1 MSAIVGC
8 LVIDVVAVVIGQTHT
23 APLFDITINLHQ
35 AYQQKEHRV
44 KKISQHYIDGQW
56 VESLQPGARHDIVNP
71 ATEAVIG
78 QLQFGGKAD
87 VDSAVSAASKAFS
100 SFSRTSLQERVDLLG
115 AVVSEYEKRMDD
127 LALAVSSEMGA
138 PQRLAN
144 SAHVPLGLGHF
155 KTAIALADQIEWQTR
170 KGSTLI
176 SREPAGVCALITP
189 WNWPL
194 NQIACKLAPA
204 FLSGCTVVL
213 KPSEYAALSA
223 QIIAEIMDAAGVP
236 AGVFNL
242 IWASGPEVG
251 PHMSSHP
258 LVDLVSLTGS
268 TAAGASVARCAA
280 DGIKR
285 VSLELGGKSPNILLE
300 DAPFEKAV
308 KKGVLHLMNNSGQSC
323 NAPSRMLVP
332 ASRLAEVEALAVA
345 ALDDLTVGDPQDAS
359 TTTGPVANG
368 RQFERVQKLIGAGIA
383 DGAKLLVG
391 GEGRPD
397 GCDTGYF
404 VKPTIFSVDSNDSRI
419 AREEIFGPVLT
430 LIPYSDEAE
439 AIKIANDTVY
449 GLSGYVYA
457 GSVERAQAVG
467 RQLRAGQVH
476 LNGAGADI
484 QAPFGGFKQSGIGR
498 EWGLA
503 GVEEFTEYQ
512 AMMGLE

>member
-1 MSAIVGC
+1 M
-8 LVIDVVAVVIGQTHT
+8 Q
-23 APLFDITINLHQ
+23 TIN
-35 AYQQKEHRV
+35 
-44 KKISQHYIDGQW
+44 QHYIDGQW
-56 VESLQPGARHDIVNP
+56 VSSLEPASVHDIVNP
-71 ATEAVIG
+71 ATEQTVG

-87 VDSAVSAASKAFS
+87 VDRAVAAASKAFPG
-100 SFSRTSLQERVDLLG
+100 FAATPLVDRVVMLKSI
-115 AVVSEYEKRMDD
+115 VTEYDKRMDD
-127 LALAVSSEMGA
+127 LARAVSTEMGA
-138 PQRLAN
+138 PQRLAQ
-144 SAHVPLGLGHF
+144 SAHVPIGLGHF
-155 KTAIALADQIEWQTR
+155 QTAVALADEIEWTTR
-170 KGSTLI
+170 KGGVLI

-204 FLSGCTVVL
+204 FLAGCTVVL

-251 PHMSSHP
+251 PHLSSHP
-258 LVDLVSLTGS
+258 QVDLVSLTGS

-285 VSLELGGKSPNILLE
+285 VSLELGGKSPNILLD

-308 KKGVLHLMNNSGQSC
+308 KKGVLHMMNNSGQSC

-332 ASRLAEVEALAVA
+332 RSRLAEVEALAVA
-345 ALDDLTVGDPQDAS
+345 ALDDLVVGDPQEAE

-368 RQFERVQKLIGAGIA
+368 RQFERVQKLIAAGIA

-391 GEGRPD
+391 GEGRAA
-397 GCDTGYF
+397 GCERGYF
-404 VKPTIFSVDSNDSRI
+404 VRPTIFSADTNDCTI

-430 LIPYSDEAE
+430 IIPYDDEDEAVR
-439 AIKIANDTVY
+439 IANDTVY
-449 GLSGYVYA
+449 GLSGYVYS
-457 GSVERAQAVG
+457 GSVERARAVG
-467 RQLRAGQVH
+467 RRIRAGQVH
-476 LNGAGADI
+476 LNGAGADL

-498 EWGLA
+498 EWGMA
-503 GVEEFTEYQ
+503 GIEEFTEYQ
-512 AMMGLE
+512 AVLGLE